1 MEKSIFSNDD
11 IIGSL
16 SDPILLSAKFIDVS
30 LNSSGYA
37 VFNRVN
43 QNWRG
48 SESVIFTIKDET
60 TQNNYF
66 SSDEVIFTISEN
78 FEPVLS
84 GIPDQVIYP
93 GENFSQ
99 VNLLN
104 YLETYDADNILWSFT
119 GNTELNIEIEEN
131 IASITYE
138 ANWIGLETVVFT
150 ATDDNDLGLS
160 NSDTVSFS
168 LSLIHISEPTRPY

>member
-1 MEKSIFSNDD
+1 MT
-11 IIGSL
+11 
-16 SDPILLSAKFIDVS
+16 
-30 LNSSGYA
+30 SSGYA
-37 VFNRVN
+37 VFNRVD
-43 QNWRG
+43 QYWRG

-60 TQNNYF
+60 TQNNYS

-104 YLETYDADNILWSFT
+104 Y
-119 GNTELNIEIEEN
+119 
-131 IASITYE
+131 
-138 ANWIGLETVVFT
+138 
-150 ATDDNDLGLS
+150 
-160 NSDTVSFS
+160 
-168 LSLIHISEPTRPY
+168 